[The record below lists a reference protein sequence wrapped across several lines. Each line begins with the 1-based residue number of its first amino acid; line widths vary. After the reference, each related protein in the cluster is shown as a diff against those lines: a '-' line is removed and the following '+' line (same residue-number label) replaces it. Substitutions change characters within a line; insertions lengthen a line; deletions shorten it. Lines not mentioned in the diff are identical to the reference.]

1 MKRFLFT
8 LIFIFSGLELFAQG
22 TGTVEFVQPEISVA
36 ESAGDI
42 SVSVVRTKSNL
53 LASSVE
59 YIVTRSTAT
68 LDQDYLMTTQGT
80 LNWGEGDE
88 SPKGINLEIL
98 DDAVEEADEEIIIQ
112 LLNPSAGTY
121 VGAADTARVIISG
134 DESGQLGFAMEKYI
148 TSEFDG
154 SARIL
159 VNRREGLLGAVLVDY
174 EVRQLSELDEGE
186 HLGQVTHY
194 RRLPEAF
201 FNQRKVMP
209 GIKAQPFRD
218 FVPESGTLYFWTT
231 KATPR
236 LV

>member
-1 MKRFLFT
+1 MRRFLFV
-8 LIFIFSGLELFAQG
+8 LIFIFSGLELFGQG
-22 TGTVEFVQPEISVA
+22 SGTVEFVQPEISVA

-68 LDQDYLMTTQGT
+68 LDQDYSMTTQGT

-121 VGAADTARVIISG
+121 VGAADTARVLISYYYYYFASWNASSFLVMKAVNWG
-134 DESGQLGFAMEKYI
+134 LRWRNTSPVNSTDRQGFLSIAGKGCWALSWLIMRLDNCP
-148 TSEFDG
+148 S
-154 SARIL
+154 L
-159 VNRREGLLGAVLVDY
+159 MRENIW
-174 EVRQLSELDEGE
+174 VR
-186 HLGQVTHY
+186 
-194 RRLPEAF
+194 
-201 FNQRKVMP
+201 
-209 GIKAQPFRD
+209 
-218 FVPESGTLYFWTT
+218 
-231 KATPR
+231 
-236 LV
+236 

>member
-8 LIFIFSGLELFAQG
+8 LIFIFSGLELFGQG

-68 LDQDYLMTTQGT
+68 LDQDYSMTTPGT

-112 LLNPSAGTY
+112 LLKTSTEGML
-121 VGAADTARVIISG
+121 
-134 DESGQLGFAMEKYI
+134 GQLVFLRTLLTMILI
-148 TSEFDG
+148 T
-154 SARIL
+154 L
-159 VNRREGLLGAVLVDY
+159 
-174 EVRQLSELDEGE
+174 
-186 HLGQVTHY
+186 
-194 RRLPEAF
+194 
-201 FNQRKVMP
+201 M
-209 GIKAQPFRD
+209 
-218 FVPESGTLYFWTT
+218 
-231 KATPR
+231 
-236 LV
+236 